1 MVGMVAYIADV
12 IQPRLVT
19 SAKQLLDPHRT
30 QRITGGAF
38 QISSFHLDWQIDHG
52 VFNTP
57 IIARSQILVN
67 S

>member
-1 MVGMVAYIADV
+1 MLW
-12 IQPRLVT
+12 LVT
-19 SAKQLLDPHRT
+19 SAKQLLDPHWT

-38 QISSFHLDWQIDHG
+38 QISFRLDWQIDHG

-57 IIARSQILVN
+57 IMARSQILVN